1 MLPFL
6 VRPLG
11 TFELKFAAAA
21 FIKEQFVLSLR
32 QRPFNIAVVFRIIW
46 RTISELFGVMVA
58 RRTTMSQIGRSTEMP
73 AIHKQDY
80 ALTP

>member
-6 VRPLG
+6 VRASRNLRAQVRG
-11 TFELKFAAAA
+11 RCLYQGA
-21 FIKEQFVLSLR
+21 IVLSLR
-32 QRPFNIAVVFRIIW
+32 QRSLDIAVVFRIIW
-46 RTISELFGVMVA
+46 RTISELFGVMAA

-80 ALTP
+80 ALTL